1 MASEKNETPSKGDQ
15 VKKKVKTKNGKS
27 LKQSGNWFQRNKA
40 LVTWALVIA
49 FASTC
54 IGLMGIMYVIQAE
67 KQSKERK
74 NPTEQKIDKSDDNV
88 KYWQDIVNKDPE
100 DPQNE
105 GNLGWA
111 YQEKAYGI
119 DTNRMGKEMSADD
132 KAQYED
138 CLKKAEEHY
147 KKALDRDKGYLFAAS
162 NLADLYLLKN
172 DSESAIKVLTDI
184 QSYAD
189 AQVSG
194 ATPNEK
200 ALSAQEKLSIVERL
214 CRAYCLAGKYS
225 ETIAAGEKVLKDDPG
240 NYSVRTFMA
249 RAYLAEKKYDQALVI
264 SQEARDIITSRINR
278 TSDEGARRGLVVYLL
293 DLSML
298 DADLFM
304 IKKDYQ
310 KAKNSFD
317 QARTWAM
324 VSGNEKAAK
333 EIADKMAKAGP
344 LLPKDT
350 ASPEAPQSPGAAPVI
365 KISPGTAQPSPGV
378 SQQSPGASQPSPG
391 ASQPSPGASQPSPG
405 AVQPSPEA
413 SQSSPGAALP
423 PASAPP
429 LPGTSS
435 TTALP
440 VPAAT
445 STP

>member
-1 MASEKNETPSKGDQ
+1 MASEKSETPSKGDQ

-27 LKQSGNWFQRNKA
+27 LRQSGNWFQRNKA

-67 KQSKERK
+67 KQNKEQK
-74 NPTEQKIDKSDDNV
+74 NSAEGKIDKSDDNI
-88 KYWQDIVNKDPE
+88 KYWEDIVNKNPE

-119 DTNRMGKEMSADD
+119 DAGRMGKEMTAED
-132 KAQYED
+132 KAQYDES
-138 CLKKAEEHY
+138 LKKAEEHY
-147 KKALDRDKGYLFAAS
+147 KKALERDKGYLFAAS
-162 NLADLYLLKN
+162 NLADIYLLRN
-172 DSESAIKVLTDI
+172 DSENALKVLADI
-184 QSYAD
+184 QSHAD

-200 ALSAQEKLSIVERL
+200 ALSTQEKLSIVERI
-214 CRAYCLAGKYS
+214 CHANCMAGKYS
-225 ETIAAGEKVLKDDPG
+225 ETLAAGEKVLKDDPG

-249 RAYLAEKKYDQALVI
+249 RAYFAEKKYDQALAI

-278 TSDEGARRGLVVYLL
+278 TTDEGARRGLVVYLL
-293 DLSML
+293 DISML

-317 QARTWAM
+317 QAKTWAM
-324 VSGNEKAAK
+324 ISGNDKAAK

-350 ASPEAPQSPGAAPVI
+350 ASPEAQQSPGAAPVI
-365 KISPGTAQPSPGV
+365 KVSPGTAQPSPG
-378 SQQSPGASQPSPG
+378 P
-391 ASQPSPGASQPSPG
+391 SQPSPG

-423 PASAPP
+423 PVSAPP
-429 LPGTSS
+429 LSGTSS
-435 TTALP
+435 TTAEP

-445 STP
+445 SAP